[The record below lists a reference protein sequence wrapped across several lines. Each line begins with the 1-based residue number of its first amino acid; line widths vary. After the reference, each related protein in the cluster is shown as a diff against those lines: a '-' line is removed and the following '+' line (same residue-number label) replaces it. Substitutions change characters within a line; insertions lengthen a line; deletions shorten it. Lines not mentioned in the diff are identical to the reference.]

1 MTPERRS
8 SMPGSKLLSNLTAAI
23 RLTFNAF
30 CHSSSVSARSH
41 HWERWTAHAVH
52 QDIDA
57 APALK
62 KLIHDLLHAPSCS
75 NVRLDKQRWL
85 LASGSRERAVVATEA
100 PPIVNLRTMASPKP
114 LVPPVTSTRLPWN
127 SFRST
132 EKGQVAAII
141 QSPVR

>member
-85 LASGSRERAVVATEA
+85 LASGRRERAVLATEA
-100 PPIVNLRTMASPKP
+100 PPIVSTCGPWPLPCLWSRRSPAPACLGIRSGQRKKGRLLPLCNL
-114 LVPPVTSTRLPWN
+114 
-127 SFRST
+127 
-132 EKGQVAAII
+132 Q
-141 QSPVR
+141 